1 MEEIKKIF
9 ANLQANSTKMYLI
22 LVNSVLVIFGIWFSN
37 SGLLPFKN
45 LGDFVFFAILS
56 LILAIYRPSWT
67 FALFLG
73 TLALENVN
81 LVPIEIPLALRP
93 YQFFGLV
100 TAASLSIQILT
111 KRLAFPLPRFRWPD
125 ALVVC
130 LATSGFISALFSL
143 NKGLG
148 FKQSL
153 VAVSFVMLY
162 FLTRVYMQSF
172 EDSKRVSLFFF
183 SGSFIVVIYAIW
195 QNMTYLNG
203 GNAFEVM
210 PGRPNATFTEP
221 DWLGIFITFI
231 LAAILTW
238 LYASNGNKRKNKDAQ
253 ISNFQFP
260 ISKQF
265 SISNFQT
272 IFKKIQINY
281 VINYVILGLVFVSL
295 ILTVSR
301 SAWVGAAFVIIG
313 FLKLTLINGSWNV
326 SRWQWRNFSLQGIF
340 IASIL
345 AISML
350 ISVGIPLTNFQIFN
364 RAQSTGGLQKITVSC
379 DSIDSLNSEKVI
391 LSIRELS
398 QYGCRHINL
407 EEITSEKAQGKN
419 VIEILRPD
427 PTVNIRAEIYRKSIS
442 QIKENPIF
450 GIGWG
455 SISEILGKDESG
467 AGLNASNIFLEV
479 WLGSGLLGILSFSV
493 LLLYILIVSSMRFM
507 NKNVD
512 DKTSLVFV
520 ILGWF
525 AIVVPN
531 LFNSGIFLG
540 FVWAYLAVAVSLLA
554 GNIEDK
560 KI

>member
-100 TAASLSIQILT
+100 TAASLLIQILT

-125 ALVVC
+125 AIVVC

-162 FLTRVYMQSF
+162 FLTRVYIQSF

-195 QNMTYLNG
+195 QNITYLNG

-221 DWLGIFITFI
+221 DWLGIYLVFLLSIFFAVIYNLSKKTKITNLKFEI
-231 LAAILTW
+231 LNL
-238 LYASNGNKRKNKDAQ
+238 K
-253 ISNFQFP
+253 F
-260 ISKQF
+260 
-265 SISNFQT
+265 
-272 IFKKIQINY
+272 NY
-281 VINYVILGLVFVSL
+281 VINYVILTVAIVAL

-350 ISVGIPLTNFQIFN
+350 ISVGIPLTNFQIFK
-364 RAQSTGGLQKITVSC
+364 RAQSTGGLQKITVAC
-379 DSIDSLNSEKVI
+379 DAEDRLTPDSIIANVSE
-391 LSIRELS
+391 LA
-398 QYGCRHINL
+398 QYDCRHIKL
-407 EEITSEKAQGKN
+407 EEIEREKTEGKK
-419 VIEILRPD
+419 VFEILRPD

-442 QIKENPIF
+442 QIKENPFF

-455 SISEILGKDESG
+455 SISDILGKDESG

-554 GNIEDK
+554 GK
-560 KI
+560 KASAYFEKK